1 MELLSPKLGLIF
13 WTFIVFIILLWILKR
28 FAWKPILETLD
39 ERENRIRAALEDA
52 ERSRQEAQETLNKY
66 QQLLDEAKKEAQEI
80 LAKSRKTAEA
90 TRDEIVQKAQAEANH
105 LIERARKEID
115 LEREKAIDELRR
127 EAVELSLMI
136 ASRLIGKSLSPD
148 DHSRLIAE
156 SLEQLGET
164 N

>member
-13 WTFIVFIILLWILKR
+13 WTFIVFLSLLWILKR

-39 ERENRIRAALEDA
+39 ERENRIQAALDEA
-52 ERSRQEAQETLNKY
+52 ERSRQEAQEMLQKY
-66 QQLLDEAKKEAQEI
+66 QQLLDDAKRESQDI
-80 LAKSRKTAEA
+80 IAKSRKMAEA

-105 LIERARKEID
+105 LIDRARKEIE
-115 LEREKAIDELRR
+115 LARSKAVDELRR

-136 ASRLIGKSLSPD
+136 ASRLIGKSLSRE
-148 DHSRLIAE
+148 DHERLIAD
-156 SLEQLGET
+156 SMEQMGET